1 MRSMAKTLAHCPHAT
16 EEIHVTC
23 IDQRTTSETSS
34 APGTASLLA
43 QLGAHATARLA
54 SRLGLLELIPAHAG
68 ILKILTA
75 TPGMSQ
81 CALARALGTLPSR
94 MVGYLDELERKDLLE
109 RRPHQSDR
117 RNHALHLT
125 KAGQAAYRA
134 TSRLAQEHQQ
144 ALLVGLS
151 RQQRTQLAELL
162 LLVAHQQGLISGPL
176 PQIAPVHQFEKRSAK
191 TTRAHHTRRER
202 PKESNPAICAAGA
215 SAWMANPNVP
225 APSHPPSADGCSS
238 AETTE
243 RT

>member
-1 MRSMAKTLAHCPHAT
+1 MRSMAKTLAYCPHAT

-23 IDQRTTSETSS
+23 IGQTTTS

-54 SRLGLLELIPAHAG
+54 SRLAVLELAPAHAG

-125 KAGQAAYRA
+125 KAGRAAYHA
-134 TSRLAQEHQQ
+134 TTRLGQEHKA
-144 ALLVGLS
+144 ALLAGLS
-151 RQQRTQLAELL
+151 KQQRMQLAELL

-176 PQIAPVHQFEKRSAK
+176 PQIAPVHQLEKRSAK

-202 PKESNPAICAAGA
+202 PKEANPAICAGGA
-215 SAWMANPNVP
+215 SAWMANPSAP
-225 APSHPPSADGCSS
+225 APLHPPSADGCSS